1 MDTVAEIVNEW
12 FQTQP
17 TDMQQRD
24 RAALIRELQE
34 AFDVSGQRAFL
45 AGYRDAVAE
54 AKRAE
59 MPPVTP

>member
-45 AGYRDAVAE
+45 SGYRDAVAD

-59 MPPVTP
+59 PPPVTP